1 MKLKFTLSA
10 AVAAALA
17 LSACATS
24 PTGRNQVL
32 LFSDSQ
38 LSEMGAQAFSG
49 MKEELKVSTK
59 PVQNTYVECIAN
71 AITAQVPA
79 SVFDGQWEVVVFDD
93 EQVNAFA
100 LPGGKIGVYT
110 GLLGVAENQHQL
122 AAVIGHEV
130 GHVIAEH
137 GNERMSQS
145 TLINMGTQAAG
156 QVLAANEVPQ
166 SGPIM
171 AAIGLGM
178 QVGVQLPFSRTHESE
193 ADEIGLQ
200 LMAKSGFDPR
210 QSVNLWQNM
219 EAASGGNSPMEF
231 LSTHPAPQT
240 RIDDLRANM
249 SPALADYQATNN
261 RPNCKQ

>member
-1 MKLKFTLSA
+1 MKLIFKTLS
-10 AVAAALA
+10 VATAAL
-17 LSACATS
+17 LITACATS
-24 PTGRNQVL
+24 PTGRKQIL

-38 LSEMGAQAFSG
+38 LTQMGDQAFTG
-49 MKEELKVSTK
+49 MKEELTISNK
-59 PVQNTYVECIAN
+59 PVQNSYVECVARN
-71 AITAQVPA
+71 ITAQVPA
-79 SVFDGQWEVVVFDD
+79 SVFSGQWEVVVFDD

-110 GLLGVAENQHQL
+110 GLLNVAENQHQL

-145 TLINMGTQAAG
+145 TLINMGTQAVG
-156 QVLAANEVPQ
+156 QVLAASEVPQ

-193 ADEIGLQ
+193 ADVIGLE
-200 LMAKSGFDPR
+200 LMAKSGFNPR
-210 QSVNLWQNM
+210 QSVDLWENM
-219 EAASGGNSPMEF
+219 DKANSGERPMEL

-240 RIDDLRANM
+240 RIENL
-249 SPALADYQATNN
+249 QAHMGDAVAQYNTTSN
-261 RPNCKQ
+261 RPNCSA